1 MKGITG
7 FRLRNTRRDATQ
19 RGGTGTGAKQRD
31 YLTPIHFAV
40 CSTIFFEILA
50 IVGLHAD
57 PDMHPINFVL
67 FGVLVFAIV
76 GAAVYDNV
84 NG

>member
-7 FRLRNTRRDATQ
+7 FRLRDASRDATQ
-19 RGGTGTGAKQRD
+19 RGGAGTRAKQRD

-40 CSTIFFEILA
+40 CSTVFFEILA

-67 FGVLVFAIV
+67 FGVFVFAIV
-76 GAAVYDNV
+76 GAVVYENV

>member
-1 MKGITG
+1 MKRETG
-7 FRLRNTRRDATQ
+7 FRLRDT
-19 RGGTGTGAKQRD
+19 GGKSRQRD
-31 YLTPIHFAV
+31 YLTPIHFAA
-40 CSTIFFEILA
+40 CSTVFFEVLA
-50 IVGLHAD
+50 IIGLHAD

-67 FGVLVFAIV
+67 FGLFVFATV